1 MGFDTT
7 PIKTNKLVYKHKL
20 HFENPNSLWFL
31 LLKLYYMGRTAAQF
45 AESSV
50 PNGIQHIAKKCIAG
64 RAILVDWYKWAQ
76 RNGRVVDAMTAH
88 SVPFTELLEVIQD
101 QGLSSDDFR
110 AGDIILFRFGYISQY
125 ENMPEEKRARLDEV
139 YKRQKPENI
148 GIEPSEELLRF
159 LWEKR
164 IAAVAADS
172 RSFEV
177 WPCTEIEWHLHEW
190 LLAGWGMPIGELF
203 DLEELSIACDEANR
217 YTFFLTS
224 SPMNL
229 GLHSGNPIQLSLAV
243 RELRRVVFLFI
254 LVCGFWVRDL

>member
-1 MGFDTT
+1 M
-7 PIKTNKLVYKHKL
+7 
-20 HFENPNSLWFL
+20 
-31 LLKLYYMGRTAAQF
+31 
-45 AESSV
+45 
-50 PNGIQHIAKKCIAG
+50 
-64 RAILVDWYKWAQ
+64 
-76 RNGRVVDAMTAH
+76 VDAMTAH

-224 SPMNL
+224 SPMNVS
-229 GLHSGNPIQLSLAV
+229 HSFLSLCYNGDG
-243 RELRRVVFLFI
+243 LN
-254 LVCGFWVRDL
+254 